1 MRAAIA
7 NYPLERMRFRIHVL
21 PLLAIQLNALLPQ
34 IEFSAVMYPPRRST
48 GVGPKNEHWPI
59 ANLLTLPFSNLL
71 TIRLTRD
78 GSARK
83 SWLALDKVACRPS
96 ISRKKGASN

>member
-7 NYPLERMRFRIHVL
+7 NYLLERTRFRIHVL

-34 IEFSAVMYPPRRST
+34 IEFCAFMYAPRRST
-48 GVGPKNEHWPI
+48 GEGPKKEHWPI
-59 ANLLTLPFSNLL
+59 VNLLKLPFSNLL

-96 ISRKKGASN
+96 NSRKKRDPN